1 MKEKYKEKT
10 KEQLINDLMKLYQ
23 RINKLETQEF
33 EYKKTETTL
42 RKSEKKIKQF
52 EEKYRNL
59 FENMPGAYF
68 QADTEGNILI
78 INSPGAKLL
87 GYNSPKEIIGKNLA
101 KDLYYIPEDR
111 KKFLEELKKR
121 KGSVKDYEATLKKRD
136 GTPVIVSTSSHYYYD
151 EKGNI
156 AGVEGIFVDI
166 TERKEVEMAIIYEQS
181 LLHALMDNISDTV
194 YFKDKEKRFIRVN
207 KVKAEHSEVTP
218 EEMIGKTDFDFFPPE
233 IAKQSSADDDL
244 VIKSAEPIIDK
255 VEKIIYS
262 DKTEHW
268 VSTTKVPWYNN
279 EGKIMGTIGIT
290 RDITKRKEAEEMIA
304 YEQSLLHALMDNI
317 PDFINFKDEK
327 NRFVRVN
334 KASGEDRG
342 IKPEDFI
349 GETDFDIFT
358 EEAAKKCF
366 ADDNRVMKTGKPLI
380 NRIEK
385 ITYLNG
391 MERWF
396 SATKV
401 PRYDEKGKIIGTIG
415 ITRDITQRKKMEED
429 LQKLA
434 HFDNLTGSCSRGYG
448 IALLDQQLKLAH
460 RKKQKISLAYFD
472 IDGFKDIND
481 TFGHEEGDR
490 VLKEVAKL
498 FKSTLR
504 KVDIICRIGGD
515 EFLLIFPD
523 SSLND
528 VPLIIERL
536 NKNLEKLNQTL
547 NKPYKIGFSIGIS
560 YYDPDHPYSID
571 ELISIADENMYKEK
585 NKKSKQSE
593 DSIKD

>member
-1 MKEKYKEKT
+1 MKDKEKT
-10 KEQLINDLMKLYQ
+10 KEQLINDLIKLYQ

-52 EEKYRNL
+52 EEKYRSL

-166 TERKEVEMAIIYEQS
+166 TERKEAEMAIIYEQS

-244 VIKSAEPIIDK
+244 VIKSAKPIIDK

-268 VSTTKVPWYNN
+268 VSTTKVPWYNS
-279 EGKIMGTIGIT
+279 EGKIIGTIGIT
-290 RDITKRKEAEEMIA
+290 RDITERKEAEEMIV

-366 ADDNRVMKTGKPLI
+366 ADDDRVMKTGKPLI

-434 HFDNLTGSCSRGYG
+434 HFDNLTGSCNRGYG

-560 YYDPDHPYSID
+560 YYDPDHPQSID

>member
-1 MKEKYKEKT
+1 MEASEKT
-10 KEQLINDLMKLYQ
+10 KEQLINELAKLRQ
-23 RINKLETQEF
+23 QITKLKESEIKRKKIEEDFEKSRQEF
-33 EYKKTETTL
+33 TSLFKNNPEALIYTDEKGNILDINPCFRALFGYTLEEIKGRNIDNGMITAPDKMKEAKKLTSETLKKDFYFETVRKKKNGTLFPAAISGSRVIIGGRFKGLIASYRDITERQKMIDDL
-42 RKSEKKIKQF
+42 KNS
-52 EEKYRNL
+52 EEKYRSL
-59 FENMPGAYF
+59 YENMPGAYYRT
-68 QADTEGNILI
+68 DKDGNLI
-78 INSPGAKLL
+78 MINPEGAKLF
-87 GYNSPKEIIGKNLA
+87 GYNSSEDILGKNMSQHFYFA
-101 KDLYYIPEDR
+101 PEER
-111 KKFLEELKKR
+111 KKYLKELEKN
-121 KGSVKDYEATLKKRD
+121 KGNLKDYEITLKKKD
-136 GTPVIVSTSSHYYYD
+136 GSPLVISDTSHYYYD
-151 EKGNI
+151 KEGNI

-166 TERKEVEMAIIYEQS
+166 TERKEAEMAIIYEQS
-181 LLHALMDNISDTV
+181 LLHALMDNI
-194 YFKDKEKRFIRVN
+194 
-207 KVKAEHSEVTP
+207 
-218 EEMIGKTDFDFFPPE
+218 
-233 IAKQSSADDDL
+233 
-244 VIKSAEPIIDK
+244 
-255 VEKIIYS
+255 
-262 DKTEHW
+262 
-268 VSTTKVPWYNN
+268 
-279 EGKIMGTIGIT
+279 
-290 RDITKRKEAEEMIA
+290 
-304 YEQSLLHALMDNI
+304 
-317 PDFINFKDEK
+317 PDFIYFKDEK

-342 IKPEDFI
+342 ITPEDFI
-349 GETDFDIFT
+349 GKTDFDIFT

-366 ADDNRVMKTGKPLI
+366 ADDDRVMKTGKPLI

-434 HFDNLTGSCSRGYG
+434 HFDNLTGSCNRGHG
-448 IALLDQQLKLAH
+448 LALVDQQLKLAH
-460 RKKQKISLAYFD
+460 RKKQKISLVYFD

-481 TFGHEEGDR
+481 TFGHKEGDR

-560 YYDPDHPYSID
+560 YYDPDHPQSID